1 MAMDIRLL
9 YKEKKMPLIEAVSL
23 YEQTFRPSL
32 LKDEIKVIN
41 SRLRYKEPTHEDPT
55 DWYSLDNNLFFTKAY
70 MSIFPSPEIAVWIAY
85 ECLSLILKQAEK
97 GVTDDMQIF
106 TYNRRKF
113 WVKAEDKH
121 IVFLMPEDY

>member
-1 MAMDIRLL
+1 
-9 YKEKKMPLIEAVSL
+9 MPLIEAVSL

-70 MSIFPSPEIAVWIAY
+70 MSIFPSPEIAVWIY
-85 ECLSLILKQAEK
+85 ERK
-97 GVTDDMQIF
+97 VTALNWGGLAMG
-106 TYNRRKF
+106 RRK
-113 WVKAEDKH
+113 AD
-121 IVFLMPEDY
+121 

>member
-1 MAMDIRLL
+1 MDIGLL
-9 YKEKKMPLIEAVSL
+9 YKEKKMSLMEAVSL

-32 LKDEIKVIN
+32 LKEEIKEFN
-41 SRLRYKEPTHEDPT
+41 RRLRHKESTHEDTT
-55 DWYSLDNNLFFTKAY
+55 DWYSLENNLFFTKTY
-70 MSIFPSPEIAVWIAY
+70 MDIFHSPEIAVWIAY

-113 WVKAEDKH
+113 WVKTEDKH

>member
-1 MAMDIRLL
+1 
-9 YKEKKMPLIEAVSL
+9 MPLIEAVSL

-70 MSIFPSPEIAVWIAY
+70 MSIFPSPEIAVWIY
-85 ECLSLILKQAEK
+85 ERK
-97 GVTDDMQIF
+97 VTALNWGGLAMG
-106 TYNRRKF
+106 RRTDRLTP
-113 WVKAEDKH
+113 VQP
-121 IVFLMPEDY
+121 VQ